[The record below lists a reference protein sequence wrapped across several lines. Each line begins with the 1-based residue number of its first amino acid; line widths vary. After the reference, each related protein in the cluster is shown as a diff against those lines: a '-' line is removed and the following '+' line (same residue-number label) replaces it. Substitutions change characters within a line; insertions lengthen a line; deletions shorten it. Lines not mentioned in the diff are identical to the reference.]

1 MGAITAAKSA
11 KYWVFLFNF
20 APGVDKRGNNGV
32 EYAIFFHMAMLRT
45 WFRVLMLLLVLPV
58 IAVGGGVC
66 VCDCRHQVVYAGRC
80 DCDHG
85 HAEEP
90 GLPVAPGQ
98 QHRCFH
104 VENELQAVSGQVE
117 VPVFPLAVAILAE
130 PLGFDGAARMLHSQ
144 VAVSL
149 ERSRLW
155 QPPETR
161 CRPMLI

>member
-1 MGAITAAKSA
+1 
-11 KYWVFLFNF
+11 
-20 APGVDKRGNNGV
+20 
-32 EYAIFFHMAMLRT
+32 MLRT
-45 WFRVLMLLLVLPV
+45 WFRVLVLLLVLPV

-66 VCDCRHQVVYAGRC
+66 VCDCRHQVVYTGRC

-90 GLPVAPGQ
+90 QQPAAPGK

-104 VENELQAVSGQVE
+104 VENALQSVSGQVE
-117 VPVFPLAVAILAE
+117 APLFPMVAAIFAE
-130 PLGFDGAARMLHSQ
+130 PPCFYETERMLRSQ
-144 VAVSL
+144 VVLSL

-155 QPPETR
+155 QPPETW